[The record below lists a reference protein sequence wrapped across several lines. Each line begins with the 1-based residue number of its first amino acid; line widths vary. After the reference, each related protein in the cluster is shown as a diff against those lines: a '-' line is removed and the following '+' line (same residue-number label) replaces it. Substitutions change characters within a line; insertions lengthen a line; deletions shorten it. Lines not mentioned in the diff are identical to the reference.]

1 MIDQPE
7 NELKPLTEDEGFIV
21 RYLTKFAQGRA
32 SAVPVENLVGAT
44 FGDHPGDPF
53 RHDAQPPYRTRERE
67 VRRIVKHLV
76 EVHGFPIASCKDGF
90 FIPETSEEV
99 ERACRQLHRA
109 AMSHLVRESRLRKK
123 SLPELLGQMALEVGK
138 T

>member
-1 MIDQPE
+1 MIEQPE
-7 NELKPLTEDEGFIV
+7 FDFKPLTQDEGFIV

-44 FGDHPGDPF
+44 FGDRPGDPS
-53 RHDAQPPYRTRERE
+53 YRTRERE
-67 VRRIVKHLV
+67 VRRVVKHLV

-90 FIPETSEEV
+90 FIPVTPEEV

-123 SLPELLGQMALEVGK
+123 SLPELLGQMQLEVGK